1 MRNRYITAT
10 ALTLIAA
17 LQYCAAQKS
26 GNAPRLVVN
35 ITIDQL
41 RTDFLES
48 FESLYGDNGF
58 KRLMTDGMMYSSV
71 DFPFYPVDR
80 ASAIATLNTG
90 TTPNYNGIAAEQW
103 FDRTVLRS
111 VSCVDDTNFKGLLTS
126 ETVSAQNV
134 LTTTLS
140 DELKI
145 STKGKSLIYSIA
157 ERKDAA
163 VIPAG
168 HNGDGAFWVNGQDNC
183 WCTSTYYT
191 KKAPKWLETYNLYN
205 IPYQKNSSINEQI
218 TNLAIQCMSMNS
230 LGKDETTDMLF
241 LTYNAAPVIDKN
253 GYEDCQ
259 EVYLQIDRNL
269 GRLMTNI
276 QATIGLD
283 KVLFVVNGTGY
294 DNELKPDR
302 KKYLIPGGTLYIH
315 RTANLR
321 NMYLGALY
329 GSDRYVDGYY
339 NNQIYLNTKL
349 IDKKRLR
356 YNEITELS
364 KSFLRQSQ
372 GVANAFSSENIMS
385 NYSSETEKLR
395 HGFNISKC
403 GDILIETIPG
413 WDIYN
418 EETHQQSNI
427 STAYIQTPVLFY
439 GFNVKKGKITTRVS
453 VESVSP
459 TIAKS
464 IRIRA
469 PNACKETYLF

>member
-183 WCTSTYYT
+183 WCTSMYYT

-294 DNELKPDR
+294 YNELKPDR
-302 KKYLIPGGTLYIH
+302 KKYRIPGGTLYIN
-315 RTANLR
+315 RTANLL

>member
-294 DNELKPDR
+294 YNELKPDR
-302 KKYLIPGGTLYIH
+302 KKYRIPGGTLYIN
-315 RTANLR
+315 RTANLL